1 MKIMAKV
8 QNTQIKG
15 KRHFVQVMIIV
26 FFVIAIYNIVVV
38 FMTLKKE
45 LELRFIIGIGALIF
59 TGMVMIL
66 FFVKYEKERKHA
78 LDLQKSLA
86 EEIIQLQQNEF
97 RLQEANRAKS
107 RFLSKMSKQLRAPIN
122 SILGMD
128 ELILNEDNPQAIIQH
143 ASLIQKAGQQLHRL
157 ISDVLE
163 LTLIEENKL
172 EIIEEEYTTKEML
185 EELIQK
191 SKKIAQENK
200 LVFELLLDETV
211 PSKLFGDKK
220 RVIQSLFYILS
231 NAVKYTPIGSITFC
245 MGWENKAKDEVDLI
259 FTVADTGVGIKE
271 EEVKELFDSFQLI
284 GENSLSR
291 MEGTGLG
298 LTITTK
304 LLAAMGSK
312 LEIESEYG
320 QGTIFSFRLSQKVVD
335 KNEMGPLENSSEN
348 IPEPLAEKKGFLA
361 PNVRLLAVDD
371 NEINLAVIKGLLIP
385 TRIQVDLA
393 LSGKEAIQKAMENQ
407 YQIILMDHL
416 MPEMNG
422 IETQDYLR
430 MFEENSSKDAAIIIL
445 TADFGEKE
453 RETYLNHGFTDFL
466 PKPVENEKLEQ
477 ILLKHIPE
485 YMLIKADT
493 HEEKIAEQVLNIKK
507 DIEEMEEKTSE
518 GLALQIQLEKN
529 LGIYVQEGLRYFDG
543 NVEQYRSILSLFLED
558 APEKYGKLSYAIAQD
573 SCGEYEII
581 VHSLKSNA
589 KNVGAMEIGK
599 MAQELEDLCHN
610 GQWDQVKKRHN
621 RFGRKLKDMV
631 DGLKELEQ
639 GPIIY
644 DDTPTSMNNEEVLVK
659 VREIEKHLLDFELE
673 LAGVKLDKLVR
684 IHTSEDTHKI
694 LVKAL
699 KQMESENYDGLVE
712 QLEKISL
719 L

>member
-1 MKIMAKV
+1 MTKV
-8 QNTQIKG
+8 QNTQK
-15 KRHFVQVMIIV
+15 KRKWHIVQVMMIV
-26 FFVIAIYNIVVV
+26 FFVIASYNIVVIL
-38 FMTLKKE
+38 MKSKKE
-45 LELRFIIGIGALIF
+45 PGWLLTIGTGALIF
-59 TGMVMIL
+59 TGIIMTV
-66 FFVKYEKERKHA
+66 FFFKCEIERRRSLEIQKELK
-78 LDLQKSLA
+78 
-86 EEIIQLQQNEF
+86 EEIIGLQQNEL
-97 RLQEANRAKS
+97 RLQEANQAKS

-122 SILGMD
+122 SILGVD
-128 ELILNEDNPQAIIQH
+128 ELILKEDNHQAIIQH
-143 ASLIQKAGQQLHRL
+143 ASMIQKAGQQLHRL

-172 EIIEEEYTTKEML
+172 EIIEKEYSTKEML

-191 SKKIAQENK
+191 SKKVANENK
-200 LVFELLLDETV
+200 LIFELLIDETV
-211 PSKLFGDKK
+211 PSKLLGDKN

-245 MGWENKAKDEVDLI
+245 MGWENKAEGEVDLI

-271 EEVKELFDSFQLI
+271 EEVRELFESFQLI

-320 QGTIFSFRLSQKVVD
+320 QGTIFSFRLGQKVLD
-335 KNEMGPLENSSEN
+335 KEEMGSLENNTDN
-348 IPEPLAEKKGFLA
+348 IPIPLVEKKGFLA

-371 NEINLAVIKGLLIP
+371 NEINLAVIKGLLAP

-407 YQIILMDHL
+407 YHVILMDHL

-422 IETQDYLR
+422 IETQDYLQ
-430 MFEENSSKDAAIIIL
+430 MFEENLSKDAAIIIL
-445 TADFGEKE
+445 TAEIGEKE
-453 RETYLNHGFTDFL
+453 RETYLNHGFTDYL

-477 ILLKHIPE
+477 ILSKHIPDD
-485 YMLIKADT
+485 MLIKADT

-518 GLALQIQLEKN
+518 GLALQLQLEKN

-543 NVEQYRSILSLFLED
+543 NVEQYRSILTLFLED

-621 RFGRKLKDMV
+621 RFGRKLKDMM

-644 DDTPTSMNNEEVLVK
+644 DDTPTSMNNDEVLIK
-659 VREIEKHLLDFELE
+659 VREIEKHLLDFELD
-673 LAGVKLDKLVR
+673 LAGIKLDKLVR
-684 IHTSEDTHKI
+684 VHTSEDVHKI

-712 QLEKISL
+712 QLEKISML
-719 L
+719 

>member
-1 MKIMAKV
+1 MTKV
-8 QNTQIKG
+8 QNTQKKG
-15 KRHFVQVMIIV
+15 KWHIVQVMMIV
-26 FFVIAIYNIVVV
+26 FFVIASYNIVVIL
-38 FMTLKKE
+38 MKSKKE
-45 LELRFIIGIGALIF
+45 PGWLLTIGTGALIF
-59 TGMVMIL
+59 TGIIMTV
-66 FFVKYEKERKHA
+66 FFFKCEIERRRSLEIQKELK
-78 LDLQKSLA
+78 
-86 EEIIQLQQNEF
+86 EEIIGLQQNEL
-97 RLQEANRAKS
+97 RLQEANQAKS

-122 SILGMD
+122 SILGVD
-128 ELILNEDNPQAIIQH
+128 ELILKEDNHQAIIQH
-143 ASLIQKAGQQLHRL
+143 ASMIQKAGQQLHRL

-172 EIIEEEYTTKEML
+172 EIIEKEYSTKEML

-191 SKKIAQENK
+191 SKKVANENK
-200 LVFELLLDETV
+200 LIFELLIDETV
-211 PSKLFGDKK
+211 PSKLLGDKN

-245 MGWENKAKDEVDLI
+245 MGWENKAEGEVDLI

-271 EEVKELFDSFQLI
+271 EEVRELFESFQLI

-320 QGTIFSFRLSQKVVD
+320 QGTIFSFRLGQKVLD
-335 KNEMGPLENSSEN
+335 KEEMGSLENNTDN
-348 IPEPLAEKKGFLA
+348 IPIPLVEKKGFLA

-371 NEINLAVIKGLLIP
+371 NEINLAVIKGLLAP

-407 YQIILMDHL
+407 YHVILMDHL

-422 IETQDYLR
+422 IETQDYLQ
-430 MFEENSSKDAAIIIL
+430 MFEENLSKDAAIIIL
-445 TADFGEKE
+445 TAEIGEKE
-453 RETYLNHGFTDFL
+453 RETYLNHGFTDYL

-477 ILLKHIPE
+477 ILSKHIPDD
-485 YMLIKADT
+485 MLIKADT

-518 GLALQIQLEKN
+518 GLALQLQLEKN

-543 NVEQYRSILSLFLED
+543 NVEQYRSILTLFLED

-644 DDTPTSMNNEEVLVK
+644 DDTPTSMNNDEVLIK
-659 VREIEKHLLDFELE
+659 VREIEKHLLDFELD
-673 LAGVKLDKLVR
+673 LAGIKLDKLVR
-684 IHTSEDTHKI
+684 VHTSEDVHKI

-712 QLEKISL
+712 QLEKISML
-719 L
+719 